1 VYSIQE
7 ATYPK
12 WQKHIQNCQKTNMLQ
27 FWQYG
32 DAKAKSSRWR
42 ANRFLI
48 IDEDTNIIGF
58 AQILSLE
65 VPLIGGIAR
74 MNRGPML
81 ISGYENSQELVKVF
95 SALFEEFKKRR
106 WFLIQI
112 APEINNSELVNHF
125 LMELG
130 LKKLSINPYASGLL
144 NLLPSEQQLLM
155 GLKKKWRYSLR
166 KAKSFNI
173 VVSNVESNKENI
185 EILLNRYNELK
196 DENEFVGISDSLV
209 SFLSKQKKTKEWQ
222 FNIFIANTDNSVSIE
237 KCCGILVSIRHGD
250 TATYFIGISGEV
262 GRELQVNYL
271 LLWESILHAKDN
283 GCDWFDIGGLDAS
296 TPNGIAHFKN
306 GLKPEKY
313 YLSGEWRGF
322 VFPWKSKTNSLKR
335 LLDKNAV
342 FK

>member
-1 VYSIQE
+1 MYSIQE
-7 ATYPK
+7 ATYPE

-48 IDEDTNIIGF
+48 IDEDMNIVGL

-81 ISGYENSQELVKVF
+81 ISGYKNSQELVKVF

-112 APEINNSELVNHF
+112 APEINNSELVNNF
-125 LMELG
+125 LIDLG

-144 NLLPSEQQLLM
+144 SLLPSEQQLLM

-166 KAKSFNI
+166 KAQNSNI
-173 VVSNVESNKENI
+173 VVSNIESNNENI
-185 EILLNRYNELK
+185 EVLLNRYNELK
-196 DENEFVGISDSLV
+196 DENEFIGISDSLILA
-209 SFLSKQKKTKEWQ
+209 LSKQKKSKEWQ
-222 FNIFIANTDNSVSIE
+222 FNIFIANTDASISIE
-237 KCCGILVSIRHGD
+237 SCCGILVSVRHGD
-250 TATYFIGISGEV
+250 TTTYFIGISGKV
-262 GRELQVNYL
+262 GRDLQVNYL
-271 LLWESILHAKDN
+271 LLWESILHAKSI
-283 GCDWFDIGGLDAS
+283 GCDWFDIGGLNDT
-296 TPNGIAHFKN
+296 TPKGIAHFKN
-306 GLKPEKY
+306 GIKSEPYSLI
-313 YLSGEWRGF
+313 GEWKGF
-322 VFPWKSKTNSLKR
+322 IFPWKSIKNS
-335 LLDKNAV
+335 
-342 FK
+342 F